1 MLIKQHIA
9 EIQKLRLE
17 ALYSTSGLLEDVEE
31 LSAEE
36 PAGEE
41 QPELLQYEDEIPL
54 ELCTCPSPLLPGR
67 RRRILLTSTH
77 RGWFQE

>member
-9 EIQKLRLE
+9 EILKLRLE
-17 ALYSTSGLLEDVEE
+17 ALYSASASLEDVEE

-41 QPELLQYEDEIPL
+41 QPELLQY
-54 ELCTCPSPLLPGR
+54 
-67 RRRILLTSTH
+67 
-77 RGWFQE
+77 